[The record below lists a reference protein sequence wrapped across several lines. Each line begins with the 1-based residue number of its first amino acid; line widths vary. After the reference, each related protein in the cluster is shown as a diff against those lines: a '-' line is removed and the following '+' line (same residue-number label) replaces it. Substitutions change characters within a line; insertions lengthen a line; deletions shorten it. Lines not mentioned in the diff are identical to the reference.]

1 MAAQPP
7 HTAEEVKMD
16 TQEGDFH
23 AKAGTVVLSGVER
36 DETMW
41 IPVALTYAA
50 GVYMFTGMRARVHTG
65 RASCA
70 RAHELIHL

>member
-7 HTAEEVKMD
+7 HTGEEVQMD

-23 AKAGTVVLSGVER
+23 PKAGTVVLPGVER

>member
-7 HTAEEVKMD
+7 HTGEEVQMNI
-16 TQEGDFH
+16 QEVDLH
-23 AKAGTVVLSGVER
+23 AKAGIVVLSGVER

-50 GVYMFTGMRARVHTG
+50 GVYMRPGVCARVHTG
-65 RASCA
+65 VCA

>member
-7 HTAEEVKMD
+7 HTAEEVQMD

-50 GVYMFTGMRARVHTG
+50 GVYMHTG
-65 RASCA
+65 VCA
-70 RAHELIHL
+70 RACITGARA